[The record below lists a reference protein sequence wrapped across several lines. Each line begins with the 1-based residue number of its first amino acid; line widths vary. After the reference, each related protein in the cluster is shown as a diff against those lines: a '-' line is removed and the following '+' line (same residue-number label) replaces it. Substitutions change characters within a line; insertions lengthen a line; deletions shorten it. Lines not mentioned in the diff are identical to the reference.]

1 MAIAAAMGRKHVW
14 ERCSIA
20 EFVGVNAITNAR
32 PELHRIDEDA
42 DNGAR
47 GDVNNVV
54 DRPASLRKA
63 GKITGQEAKTLL
75 AAHRSR
81 RDTSVQAQQVSDWAP
96 VVRAASWTNRC
107 HVLNQRKE
115 VGTRRRRNRNTENRR
130 VQVRQQRI
138 KEEAGELRIILR
150 IGNTEQGLR

>member
-96 VVRAASWTNRC
+96 VVRGACWTNRF
-107 HVLNQRKE
+107 HVLHQRNA
-115 VGTRRRRNRNTENRR
+115 VGTSGLQYRNTENRR
-130 VQVRQQRI
+130 VEVHLERMGGGTGQ
-138 KEEAGELRIILR
+138 LRILV
-150 IGNTEQGLR
+150 